1 MDLLKA
7 KINLD
12 KINRSFAQLLK
23 DPENIPK
30 IEVDITLSYVRELY
44 DALQTAYP
52 PQQAPAPRPQAPL
65 AQVPPPAPVVAP
77 VSAPVAT
84 APPPPVVEAPAPPR
98 PLAPSP
104 SPAPPTPTG
113 VTIPPELEPLFEYK
127 EAKELSEKLSES
139 PIPDIKKALSL
150 NDRLLIQREL
160 FANDPVAFEYAI
172 NQLNSAA
179 GMDAAQQFILRECVY
194 PYDWQSKS
202 KVETAKWFIRMVR
215 RRHKPPTF

>member
-12 KINRSFAQLLK
+12 KINRSFTQLLK
-23 DPENIPK
+23 DPDNIPK

-52 PQQAPAPRPQAPL
+52 PQVTPPPPPQAHLP
-65 AQVPPPAPVVAP
+65 QTPPPPPAVPP
-77 VSAPVAT
+77 VSAPIAV
-84 APPPPVVEAPAPPR
+84 APPPPVVEAPAPP
-98 PLAPSP
+98 PPPVPSP
-104 SPAPPTPTG
+104 IVERPSPMSI
-113 VTIPPELEPLFEYK
+113 VIPLEMEPLFEYK

-160 FANDPVAFEYAI
+160 FANDPAAFEHAL
-172 NQLNSAA
+172 NQLNSCS
-179 GMDAAQQFILRECVY
+179 GMDAAQQFLAKECVY
-194 PYDWQSKS
+194 PYDWLSKS
-202 KVETAKWFIRMVR
+202 RVETAKWFIRMVR
-215 RRHKPPTF
+215 RRHKPLTH